1 MYSSFILKKRVQY
14 KRCRHIYQY
23 ISIGQLILIK
33 DYSRS
38 NLPEW
43 IIQFKILNNRIYH
56 IK

>member
-1 MYSSFILKKRVQY
+1 MIEEGNKGEKVEDKGMYSSFIVKKRVQY

-38 NLPEW
+38 NLPE
-43 IIQFKILNNRIYH
+43 
-56 IK
+56 